1 MGFQGWLKNMMVK
14 EENDE
19 RLKMEVGYRIRMEEP
34 VVFLNLSEEKG
45 VWLKLATAEDCLS
58 LPVENWNLE
67 EECLLMELGSKV
79 EEVLN
84 REVEATVLSQR
95 VVALISQ
102 PVEKE

>member
-45 VWLKLATAEDCLS
+45 VWLKLAAAEDCLS